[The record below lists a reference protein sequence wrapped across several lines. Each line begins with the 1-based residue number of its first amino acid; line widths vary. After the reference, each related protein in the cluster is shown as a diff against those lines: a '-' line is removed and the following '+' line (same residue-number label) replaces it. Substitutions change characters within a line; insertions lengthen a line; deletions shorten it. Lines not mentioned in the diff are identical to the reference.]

1 MEQLSFSFMKE
12 AKNQMRHTIS
22 EEASARGRATLAA
35 KFLRLRVS
43 EYPKSKSYKVNKYVR
58 FAAERLACEN
68 HLKELQYQ
76 MTNRMNALS
85 GGQLGEARRLLEGGP
100 VGE

>member
-1 MEQLSFSFMKE
+1 M
-12 AKNQMRHTIS
+12 IS
-22 EEASARGRATLAA
+22 AEASARGRATLAA
-35 KFLRLRVS
+35 RFATRFLRLRVS
-43 EYPKSKSYKVNKYVR
+43 EYPKSKSYKVNKYVK

-85 GGQLGEARRLLEGGP
+85 GGQKAEADRILLGGP
-100 VGE
+100 VE